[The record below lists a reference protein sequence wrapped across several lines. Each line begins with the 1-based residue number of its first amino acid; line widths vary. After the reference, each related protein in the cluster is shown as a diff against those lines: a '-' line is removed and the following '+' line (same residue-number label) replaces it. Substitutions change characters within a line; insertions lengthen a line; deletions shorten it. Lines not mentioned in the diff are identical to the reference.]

1 MESNAKLNL
10 RQRVQRSIRRR
21 KPGSPI
27 WYVVA
32 AVLLIGLCI
41 ALKFINFDGEG
52 TAYDG
57 IAGTGAFTAT
67 FTGNVNCVGDGKVID
82 AKGYEEY
89 FSGVRSIFDKSD
101 FISVPINDPIIE
113 DAVETYQSGM
123 SIKFADKYFNTEFA
137 TTLFDIGVRDATIS
151 SKDMFR
157 YGSKGALETSRTLE
171 SAHAAVV
178 NGPQDAGGIS
188 VAGID
193 ASASGDAAVFTRHTD
208 PETGLTILHVGI
220 ETSDD
225 RTRDYFTYDVRT
237 YNDKDNDIARD
248 IRNMRENEPDAFIAV
263 TVSWGEYY
271 LLKPSDYMRN
281 VSRLLIDSGADLV
294 MGTGIQMV
302 LSAEKYG
309 DGYIFY
315 GLGNLVANEA
325 YTMTQRGAVLNCV
338 FGADGGVTYEV
349 VPLNVEGGRPVI
361 TNSAIILRTLVSD
374 IGSEADYTIE
384 NGRLIIR

>member
-1 MESNAKLNL
+1 M
-10 RQRVQRSIRRR
+10 
-21 KPGSPI
+21 
-27 WYVVA
+27 
-32 AVLLIGLCI
+32 
-41 ALKFINFDGEG
+41 
-52 TAYDG
+52 
-57 IAGTGAFTAT
+57 
-67 FTGNVNCVGDGKVID
+67 
-82 AKGYEEY
+82 
-89 FSGVRSIFDKSD
+89 RSIFDKSD
-101 FISVPINDPIIE
+101 YISVPINDPIIE

-374 IGSEADYTIE
+374 IGSDADYTIE

>member
-1 MESNAKLNL
+1 METNARLSLK
-10 RQRVQRSIRRR
+10 QRVQRSIRRR

-27 WYVVA
+27 WYLVA
-32 AVLLIGLCI
+32 AALLIGVCVG
-41 ALKFINFDGEG
+41 LKFIDFSGED
-52 TAYDG
+52 AVYSG
-57 IAGTGAFTAT
+57 IAGTGVYTAT
-67 FTGNVNCVGDGKVID
+67 FTGNVNCVGDGKTID
-82 AKGYEEY
+82 SKGYEEY
-89 FSGVRSIFDKSD
+89 FAGVRSIFDRSD
-101 FISVPINDPIIE
+101 LISVPINDPIIE

-171 SAHAAVV
+171 SAHATVV
-178 NGPQDAGGIS
+178 HGPEDAGGIS

-193 ASASGDAAVFTRHTD
+193 ASASADAAVFTRHTD
-208 PETGLTILHVGI
+208 PESGVTILHIGI

-225 RTRDYFTYDVRT
+225 RTRDYRTYDVRT

-248 IRNMRENEPDAFIAV
+248 MRVMRENNPDAFIAV

-271 LLKPSDYMRN
+271 LLKPSNYMRD
-281 VSRLLIDSGADLV
+281 VSRLLIDNGANV
-294 MGTGIQMV
+294 VIGTGIQMV

-315 GLGNLVANEA
+315 GLGNLVASEA

-338 FGADGGVTYEV
+338 FGEDGKVTYEV
-349 VPLNVEGGRPVI
+349 VPLNVVGGKPVI
-361 TNSAIILRTLVSD
+361 TDSPIILRTLVSD
-374 IGSEADYTIE
+374 IGDADYSIE
-384 NGRLIIR
+384 NGILIIK